1 MMTEWRLNNQGI
13 INCLPSV
20 VAAVLVSGLAEDDV
34 ELDKVFLEIG
44 NGTLYLYQSSKYQY
58 ELPIFTL
65 IVSVLLNP
73 LLM

>member
-1 MMTEWRLNNQGI
+1 MEVI

-65 IVSVLLNP
+65 IVSVLLDP
-73 LLM
+73 LLV